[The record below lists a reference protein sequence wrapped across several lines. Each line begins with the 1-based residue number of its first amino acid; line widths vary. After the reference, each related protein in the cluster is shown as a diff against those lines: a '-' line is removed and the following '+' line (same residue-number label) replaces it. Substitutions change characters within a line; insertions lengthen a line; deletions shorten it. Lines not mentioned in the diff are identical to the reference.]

1 MVGTGDAPL
10 EVAGEALDG
19 VRVNV
24 AFDVDPLGVAAAS
37 MSRVVLIQLAVA
49 GPLVSEDDRLRQD
62 VLVDD
67 GADG

>member
-24 AFDVDPLGVAAAS
+24 AFDVDPLGVAAVS